1 MSGSYYAV
9 QERLRSRFVL
19 DWRFT
24 RFGAVFIESD
34 ERKGEDDT
42 GQMLSVSEYR
52 GVVPRDD
59 SLGQKASADVSHY
72 RVVRP
77 GQLAVNLM
85 WLNRG
90 GLGISRHLGYISP
103 AYKAY
108 SVSTTMD
115 PAFIHYLLRSS
126 PYIEAFQA
134 LGTGVRPNS
143 QMVDSVNLQGLPI
156 PLPPLPTQR
165 AIADYLERE
174 TAEIDAMA
182 AELDELVETLNER
195 RSAAVRRAV
204 LSDTNAGNANTPTL
218 GALSDV
224 IRRGISPT
232 YSDRGVAVVNQK
244 CVRPNGVF
252 DIGRARQHREDSQT
266 IPDELLLRNG
276 DALINSTGDGTL
288 GRTAIVRCAM
298 GKMTLD
304 SHVTLVRTR
313 PHLVHPDYLGYFL
326 ATQEEYLIQR
336 SQGSTKQTELAQR
349 TVSDLRVPLP
359 SLDEQRHIADYLDT
373 VTADIDS
380 MIADAQELK
389 ALLTERRSALITEVV
404 TGRKEVP
411 VP

>member
-1 MSGSYYAV
+1 MKSQYALNPV
-9 QERLRSRFVL
+9 RRDPLPDDEILTAFRDGTVTLRKYR
-19 DWRFT
+19 REEGFT
-24 RFGAVFIESD
+24 NAAKEIGYQRIEPGDLVVHSMDGGFGAIGVSD
-34 ERKGEDDT
+34 SAG
-42 GQMLSVSEYR
+42 
-52 GVVPRDD
+52 
-59 SLGQKASADVSHY
+59 KASPVVHAYRSTHCDVY
-72 RVVRP
+72 F
-77 GQLAVNLM
+77 LAYFLRAAVSSG
-85 WLNRG
+85 WIAAQG
-90 GLGISRHLGYISP
+90 KGIRERSTQFDRASLSRLDIS
-103 AYKAY
+103 
-108 SVSTTMD
+108 
-115 PAFIHYLLRSS
+115 F
-126 PYIEAFQA
+126 
-134 LGTGVRPNS
+134 
-143 QMVDSVNLQGLPI
+143 
-156 PLPPLPTQR
+156 PPLPTQR
-165 AIADYLERE
+165 AIADYLDRE

-204 LSDTNAGNANTPTL
+204 LSDTNLGNTNTPTL

-232 YSDRGVAVVNQK
+232 YSDRGVAVVSQK
-244 CVRPNGVF
+244 CVRTNGVF
-252 DIGRARQHREDSQT
+252 DIGRARQHREDSRT

-298 GKMTLD
+298 RKMTLD

-349 TVSDLRVPLP
+349 TVYDLRVPLP

-373 VTADIDS
+373 VTAEIDS
-380 MIADAQELK
+380 MIADARELK
-389 ALLTERRSALITEVV
+389 ALLAERRSALITEVV

-411 VP
+411 VS

>member
-1 MSGSYYAV
+1 M
-9 QERLRSRFVL
+9 EL
-19 DWRFT
+19 
-24 RFGAVFIESD
+24 
-34 ERKGEDDT
+34 T
-42 GQMLSVSEYR
+42 GT
-52 GVVPRDD
+52 
-59 SLGQKASADVSHY
+59 
-72 RVVRP
+72 RVV
-77 GQLAVNLM
+77 VNKTDSDVAK
-85 WLNRG
+85 R
-90 GLGISRHLGYISP
+90 
-103 AYKAY
+103 
-108 SVSTTMD
+108 
-115 PAFIHYLLRSS
+115 
-126 PYIEAFQA
+126 
-134 LGTGVRPNS
+134 VRPNDFIIHLRS
-143 QMVDSVNLQGLPI
+143 FQGGIEHSRVPGKVTNAYTVLKPASGVDPRYYRHFLKSDPFISGLSAMTDQLRDGQSVNFGKFSTMRLPI
-156 PLPPLPTQR
+156 PPLPTQR
-165 AIADYLERE
+165 AIADYLDRE

-204 LSDTNAGNANTPTL
+204 LSDTNPGNTNTPTL

-232 YSDRGVAVVNQK
+232 YSDRGVAVVSQK
-244 CVRPNGVF
+244 CVRTNGVF
-252 DIGRARQHREDSQT
+252 DIGRARQHREDSRT
-266 IPDELLLRNG
+266 VPDELLLRNG

-298 GKMTLD
+298 RKMTLD

-349 TVSDLRVPLP
+349 TVYDLRVPLP

-373 VTADIDS
+373 VTAEIDS
-380 MIADAQELK
+380 MIADARELK